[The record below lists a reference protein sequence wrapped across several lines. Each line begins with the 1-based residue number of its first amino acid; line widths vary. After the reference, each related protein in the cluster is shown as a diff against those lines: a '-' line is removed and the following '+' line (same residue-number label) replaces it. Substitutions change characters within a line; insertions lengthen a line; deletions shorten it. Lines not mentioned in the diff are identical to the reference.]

1 MLELY
6 NLKGDIVQSDPSSY
20 EAIYKYLLTKYNRV
34 TINKKEMAVELG
46 VALSTLDLYMRRGYG
61 VPRYKKLGNK
71 ANSRVVFTLVDI
83 AAFLSSGLIETL

>member
-1 MLELY
+1 MLEPY

-20 EAIYKYLLTKYNRV
+20 EANYKYLLTKYNRA

-46 VALSTLDLYMRRGYG
+46 IVLSTLNLYMQRGYG
-61 VPRYKKLGNK
+61 TPRYKKLGNK
-71 ANSRVVFTLVDI
+71 PNSRVVFILVDV